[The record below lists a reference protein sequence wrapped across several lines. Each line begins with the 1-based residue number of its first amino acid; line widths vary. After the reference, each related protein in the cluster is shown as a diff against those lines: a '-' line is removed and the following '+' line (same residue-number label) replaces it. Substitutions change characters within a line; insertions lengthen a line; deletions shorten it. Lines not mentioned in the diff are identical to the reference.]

1 MAEAVKTPTFIG
13 LNNLQH
19 IADKFEPNVIQGPAY
34 FAPEVMERL
43 RINVITGVQFKNTKV
58 VLARKGGTTRRKV
71 VGKEVENKIGYLM
84 ERPLVAKLTMN
95 RYKDNRDNYIETP
108 FPIADAS
115 ATAFSYPLSEAAF
128 EAVMKNYSDDLL
140 ANMFFGDM
148 ANEDVEDMEYLSL
161 YDGYHTLINA
171 DIAAGLI
178 SEANGNLIPCE
189 AIDVPTDVDD
199 FAAWTAFYGWYS
211 KWSKALQRQEV
222 VVYCSVKTG
231 MAIATAYTNKFHGN
245 ATVVTYTDDGDFKVK
260 ELPKVT
266 FIPTPDWGEGDR
278 MVATIPGNFEYGV
291 DTLNSHN
298 NIYVQQGSDRD
309 AEDIIFQVQSVQ
321 GERVLNVL
329 PSVFAVS
336 TGSIAN
342 PDNVTKTGDYQKDT
356 YTVTSS
362 DTKLGTVTVNGAT
375 PDNTKEY
382 AAGTTLKLKA
392 TATST
397 NKFVKWSNGATDTDI
412 SVVTPGYP
420 DAIVAIFAKAGE

>member
-13 LNNLQH
+13 LTNLQH
-19 IADKFEPNVIQGPAY
+19 IADKFEPNVMQGPAY

-108 FPIADAS
+108 FPITDAS
-115 ATAFSYPLSEAAF
+115 ATAYSYPLSEAAF

-148 ANEDVEDMEYLSL
+148 TNENVEGMEYLSL

-178 SEANGNLIPCE
+178 SEANGNLLSCE

-211 KWSKALQRQEV
+211 KWS
-222 VVYCSVKTG
+222 
-231 MAIATAYTNKFHGN
+231 
-245 ATVVTYTDDGDFKVK
+245 
-260 ELPKVT
+260 
-266 FIPTPDWGEGDR
+266 
-278 MVATIPGNFEYGV
+278 
-291 DTLNSHN
+291 
-298 NIYVQQGSDRD
+298 
-309 AEDIIFQVQSVQ
+309 
-321 GERVLNVL
+321 
-329 PSVFAVS
+329 
-336 TGSIAN
+336 
-342 PDNVTKTGDYQKDT
+342 
-356 YTVTSS
+356 
-362 DTKLGTVTVNGAT
+362 
-375 PDNTKEY
+375 
-382 AAGTTLKLKA
+382 
-392 TATST
+392 
-397 NKFVKWSNGATDTDI
+397 
-412 SVVTPGYP
+412 
-420 DAIVAIFAKAGE
+420 